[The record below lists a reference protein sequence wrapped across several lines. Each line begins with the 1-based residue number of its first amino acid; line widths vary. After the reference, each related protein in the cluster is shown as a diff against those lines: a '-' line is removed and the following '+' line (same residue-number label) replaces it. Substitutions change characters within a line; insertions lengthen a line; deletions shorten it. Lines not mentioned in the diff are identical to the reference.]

1 MVLSKKLIKV
11 LGIALIAIIL
21 LGGWFGVGQ
30 PLLNQS
36 NTQATELKS
45 AQDSLTAQTT
55 KLAEL
60 SNVEANIDV
69 VNQINSDLLN
79 KFPELADVPGL
90 LDSIGNA
97 AAVSGIA
104 AENITQVNFGTPT
117 LVEAAPAAGAT
128 EGAAEG
134 TAEGGDTS
142 ATPAPAEGADA
153 AVPADGEVVST
164 SKLANMTV
172 DVTVIGTTAQF
183 QSFLGQLKSMDRGF
197 TIGNFSIAASAE
209 GDSTLTLKGTTFI
222 YSHIATPDETLEGQA
237 PVDDASTGEQ
247 APTLPTN

>member
-104 AENITQVNFGTPT
+104 AENITQVNFGTPA

-134 TAEGGDTS
+134 TTEGGDTS
-142 ATPAPAEGADA
+142 ATPAPTEGAA
-153 AVPADGEVVST
+153 APTDGEVVST

-172 DVTVIGTTAQF
+172 DITVIGTTAQF

-197 TIGNFSIAASAE
+197 TIGNFSIATSGE
-209 GDSTLTLKGTTFI
+209 DDSTLTLKGTTFI

-237 PVDDASTGEQ
+237 PVDDAATGDQ
-247 APTLPTN
+247 APTVPTN